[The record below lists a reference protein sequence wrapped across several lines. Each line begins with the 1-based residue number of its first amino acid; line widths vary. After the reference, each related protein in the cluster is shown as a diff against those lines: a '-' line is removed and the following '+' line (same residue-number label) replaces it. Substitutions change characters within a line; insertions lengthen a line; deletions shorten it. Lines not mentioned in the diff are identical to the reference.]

1 MMFAAAIYNQRWII
15 QRLGYLTPAQDS
27 PAAPCTRS
35 RRMNTLGEAY
45 TSPGVL
51 EVPNMKVF
59 IQNKAGSF
67 VKNFYDEKTLKFTGT
82 ARVSRAYPLPYGF
95 ILNTTGDDGLN
106 VDCFVLTKT
115 SLHTGQ
121 IVECD
126 PVGLMEQIED
136 GKADHNVLAV
146 LRGEE
151 ERLDS
156 VTKQKLIE
164 FVSHVFDHVAGKTI
178 LAGDFRGRG
187 SAMDYIRQHEDP
199 GSTAAGAT
207 A

>member
-1 MMFAAAIYNQRWII
+1 
-15 QRLGYLTPAQDS
+15 
-27 PAAPCTRS
+27 
-35 RRMNTLGEAY
+35 MNKLDEAY
-45 TSPGVL
+45 KSSGVF
-51 EVPNMKVF
+51 EVPRVKVF
-59 IQNKAGSF
+59 IQNEAGSF
-67 VKNFYDEKTLKFTGT
+67 VKNFYDEKTLTFTGT
-82 ARVSRAYPLPYGF
+82 ARVSRAYPLPFGF

-126 PVGLMEQIED
+126 PMGLMEQIED
-136 GKADHNVLAV
+136 GKEDHNVLAV
-146 LRGEE
+146 IRDEG

-156 VTKQKLIE
+156 KTKQELIE

-178 LAGDFRGRG
+178 QAGNFRGRE
-187 SAMDYIRQHEDP
+187 SALDYIRQHKDA
-199 GSTAAGAT
+199 AAGADGTT

>member
-1 MMFAAAIYNQRWII
+1 
-15 QRLGYLTPAQDS
+15 
-27 PAAPCTRS
+27 
-35 RRMNTLGEAY
+35 
-45 TSPGVL
+45 
-51 EVPNMKVF
+51 MKVF
-59 IQNKAGSF
+59 IQNEAGSF

-115 SLHTGQ
+115 SLRTGQ

-136 GKADHNVLAV
+136 GKEDHNVLAV

-151 ERLDS
+151 GRLDTK
-156 VTKQKLIE
+156 TKQKLIE
-164 FVSHVFDHVAGKTI
+164 FVSHVFDHVAGKTV

-187 SAMDYIRQHEDP
+187 SAIDYIRQHEDP
-199 GSTAAGAT
+199 ASTVAGAT

>member
-1 MMFAAAIYNQRWII
+1 
-15 QRLGYLTPAQDS
+15 
-27 PAAPCTRS
+27 
-35 RRMNTLGEAY
+35 MNTLGEVY
-45 TSPGVL
+45 KSSGVMG
-51 EVPNMKVF
+51 VPSMKVF
-59 IQNKAGSF
+59 IQNEAGSF
-67 VKNFYDEKTLKFTGT
+67 VKNFYDEKTLEFTGT

-126 PVGLMEQIED
+126 PVGLIEQIED
-136 GKADHNVLAV
+136 GKEDHNVLAV

-156 VTKQKLIE
+156 MTKQKLIE

-178 LAGDFRGRG
+178 LAGDFRDRG
-187 SAMDYIRQHEDP
+187 SAMDYIRQHVDP
-199 GSTAAGAT
+199 RIEKAIGQ
-207 A
+207 